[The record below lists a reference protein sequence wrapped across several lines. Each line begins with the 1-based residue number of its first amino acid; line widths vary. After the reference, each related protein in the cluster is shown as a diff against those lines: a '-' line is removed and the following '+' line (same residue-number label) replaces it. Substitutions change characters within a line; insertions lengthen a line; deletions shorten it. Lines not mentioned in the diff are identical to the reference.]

1 MTVMTEAINKRVKIH
16 KWQLQHLQSKKHFHI
31 LVWHRK
37 ARKTFTALLKVFKE
51 AIEHPGVYWI
61 ISPVFRLAKDTIW
74 NDPRM
79 LDTVFDPRIVEKKN
93 LTDLSLKLI
102 NGSWIYLYGADK
114 PDYLRGPNPRGV
126 VLDEFAVLKPEIW
139 TEIVAPIIY
148 SNKGWAFFCFTPK
161 GQNHAWKLWLAQ
173 KDNSDWETSF
183 LPVSKS
189 QLLTKKEIGSIKK
202 SLPASAYAQEF
213 ECEFLSGEGVVFR
226 RIREAIKDIKPNFER
241 PHIFGLDLG
250 RKRDFTVLVGFD
262 RTNNHMDFFD
272 RFTLV
277 DWDLQVQRIV
287 HSLRKF
293 HDPSVVVEA
302 NSIGDPII
310 EDLRRAGVR
319 VIPFV
324 TSLQSKNN
332 LIKKLSIFIENKYIS
347 FPDIPDLIDEL
358 GSFGYEITKSGN
370 TKYSAP
376 QGCHDD
382 CVMAMGLAVTK
393 LSDKPVPITLDP
405 IYQFDWTPEEKP
417 LLLDPY
423 DNPMQIL

>member
-1 MTVMTEAINKRVKIH
+1 LERTVQIH
-16 KWQLQHLQSKKHFHI
+16 RWQLQHLQSKKHFHI

-61 ISPVFRLAKDTIW
+61 IEPVFRLAKDTIW

-79 LDTVFDPRIVEKKN
+79 LDTVFDPQIVKKKN
-93 LTDLSLKLI
+93 QTDLSIELI

-126 VLDEFAVLKPEIW
+126 VLDEFSVLKPVIW
-139 TEIVAPIIY
+139 TEIVAPIVY

-161 GQNHAWKLWLAQ
+161 GQNHAWKLWLSQ
-173 KDNSDWETSF
+173 KDSPDWESSF

-189 QLLTKKEIGSIKK
+189 RLLTESDTTNIKK
-202 SLPASAYAQEF
+202 SLPESAFAQEF
-213 ECEFLSGEGVVFR
+213 ECEFLTGEGVVFR
-226 RIREAIKDIKPNFER
+226 RVTEAIKNIPEVHPEH

-250 RKRDFTVLVGFD
+250 RKLDFTVLTGFD

-272 RFTLV
+272 RFSII

-287 HSLRKF
+287 HTLRSF
-293 HDPSVVVEA
+293 NNPPVVVEA
-302 NSIGDPII
+302 NNIGDPII
-310 EDLRRAGVR
+310 EDLRRANVK
-319 VIPFV
+319 VIPFIS
-324 TSLQSKNN
+324 SLQSKNN

-347 FPDIPDLIDEL
+347 YPDIPELIEEL
-358 GSFGYEITKSGN
+358 NSFGYEITKSGN

-376 QGCHDD
+376 EGCHDD
-382 CVMAMGLAVTK
+382 CVIGTGLAVTQ
-393 LSDKPVPITLDP
+393 LSDKPIPLSIAPIYNFDWTPPEKTITLDP
-405 IYQFDWTPEEKP
+405 YF
-417 LLLDPY
+417 
-423 DNPMQIL
+423 